1 MRLALGFVLSLL
13 LFVSTAAADT
23 RVALVIGNSSYSSF
37 VALPNAT
44 SDAKAMAEKL
54 QGLGFDVIL
63 GVDLDM
69 KAMQQRLRDFEQKLP
84 DSDIAAL
91 FYSGHGFQV
100 NSTSFIVPIDATLKD
115 AADIK
120 AEAVTV
126 SSAIAAMTSLARIK
140 LVFLDCNRD
149 NPFGRTADI
158 PQDETAPAPV
168 AKDGGIVLAFS
179 TGPGEV
185 TFEGKGTHTPFA
197 TALLKHLGTP
207 GEDIMQNLAHV
218 RLDVFTATDG
228 AQTPWTYSTL
238 KADFVLK
245 PAAP

>member
-13 LFVSTAAADT
+13 LFVSAAAADK
-23 RVALVIGNSSYSSF
+23 RVALVIGNSSYTSF

-44 SDAKAMAEKL
+44 GDAKAMAEKL
-54 QGLGFDVIL
+54 QGLGFDVIV

-69 KAMQQRLRDFEQKLP
+69 KALQQRLKDFEQKLP

-91 FYSGHGFQV
+91 FYSGHGFQIK
-100 NSTSFIVPIDATLKD
+100 NTPYIVPIDATLKA

-120 AEAVTV
+120 TEAMTVT
-126 SSAIAAMTSLARIK
+126 SAIASMTNLAKIK

-149 NPFGRTADI
+149 NPFGRTANI
-158 PQDETAPAPV
+158 PQAEPAPASV
-168 AKDGGIVLAFS
+168 AKDGGILLAFS

-185 TFEGKGTHTPFA
+185 TFEGSGTHTPFA
-197 TALLKHLGTP
+197 TALLKFLGTP
-207 GEDIMQNLAHV
+207 GEDIMRSMAQV

>member
-1 MRLALGFVLSLL
+1 MRLALGFILLLL
-13 LFVSTAAADT
+13 LFVLPAAADK
-23 RVALVIGNSSYSSF
+23 RVALVIGNSSYTSF

-44 SDAKAMAEKL
+44 TDAKAMAEKL
-54 QGLGFDVIL
+54 QGLGFEVIV

-69 KAMQQRLRDFEQKLP
+69 KAMQQRLKDFEQKLP
-84 DSDIAAL
+84 DSDVAAL
-91 FYSGHGFQV
+91 FYSGHGFLI
-100 NSTSFIVPIDATLKD
+100 NSTSFVVPIDAVLKQ

-120 AEAVTV
+120 TEAIAV
-126 SSAIAAMTSLARIK
+126 STAIAAMTRLARIN

-158 PQDETAPAPV
+158 PLDEPAPAPV
-168 AKDGGIVLAFS
+168 AKDGGIMLAFS

-207 GEDIMQNLAHV
+207 GEDIMRNLAHV
-218 RLDVFTATDG
+218 RLDVFTATNG

>member
-1 MRLALGFVLSLL
+1 MRLALSFVLSLL
-13 LFVSTAAADT
+13 LFVSTAAADK
-23 RVALVIGNSSYSSF
+23 RVALVIGNSSYASF

-91 FYSGHGFQV
+91 FYSGHGFQIK
-100 NSTSFIVPIDATLKD
+100 STSFIVPIDATLKD
-115 AADIK
+115 AAHIK
-120 AEAVTV
+120 AEALTV
-126 SSAIAAMTSLARIK
+126 SAAIAAMTSLARMK

-149 NPFGRTADI
+149 NPFGRGVDV
-158 PQDETAPAPV
+158 PQDEPAPAPV
-168 AKDGGIVLAFS
+168 AKDGGTLLAFS

-185 TFEGKGTHTPFA
+185 TFERKGTHTPFA
-197 TALLKHLGTP
+197 SALLKFLGTP
-207 GEDIMQNLAHV
+207 GEDIMRDMAQV
-218 RLDVFTATDG
+218 RLDVFKTTDG
-228 AQTPWTYSTL
+228 AQTPWTYLTL

-245 PAAP
+245 PAAQ